1 MKRVLRGIQLSIF
14 SIILTGSIY
23 TAQAQSS
30 YTISGYITDSLTG
43 EFLLGANLYVAD
55 DQGKGV
61 ASNTYGFY
69 SLTLPEG
76 QYDLVSSYL
85 GYNSYEFSINLNR
98 DIEKNIP
105 LQAISIISDEVV
117 ITDEREDENVET
129 TEMSRVDLEIE
140 EIKKLPALLG
150 EVDIIKTLQLLPGIQ
165 ASGEGNAGLFVRGGG
180 PDQNL
185 ILLDEAVVYNTGHL
199 FGFFSVFNPDAI
211 KNVSMMKGGVPSK
224 YGGRIS
230 SVLDIT
236 MKEGNNQEFTLDG
249 GIGLIASR
257 LTVQGPI
264 VRDKSS
270 FILSG
275 RRTYALDLAQPAI
288 DNTDFAGTN
297 YFFYDVNA
305 KVNYIFD
312 NKNRI
317 FASGYFGRD
326 VFKFN
331 NNERNFNI
339 DIPWGNTTATVRWN
353 HLFNDQLFLNTS
365 LIYNDY
371 NFDFTGGQDDFNF
384 KIFSGIEDFS
394 AKVDLDYYPSVN
406 HRLGFGGQYAYHAF
420 TPSTASGS
428 SGETVFEP
436 TIEKKYANDAS
447 VYIQDEWDINK
458 RWKIHYGL
466 RGSWFQQ
473 RGPYEL
479 IRDQNGEMDTISFAK
494 GEPVK
499 DYYGLEP
506 RINARY
512 KIDSESSI
520 KSSINFTNQYIHLVS
535 NSSST
540 LPTDIWVPSTE
551 SVKPQKGIQ
560 YTVGY
565 FKNFEENMYET
576 SLELYYKDLKNQID
590 YREGYVYEINT
601 ELDREFVYGEGASYG
616 AELFVRKNKGPFTGW
631 IGYTL
636 SKTTRTFEDLNDGN
650 QFPAKFDRTHDLSIV
665 GNYRVNDKW
674 NLGAVFVYGTG
685 NAITLPVG
693 VYLVEQ
699 FVANEYGE
707 RNQYRV
713 KSYHRFD
720 LSATLTPKPWKTDG
734 LQSSWVFSIYNVY
747 NRKNTYFIYTDT
759 EVDLEIPSFVNKAFD
774 VSLFPIIPAVTW
786 NFKL

>member
-1 MKRVLRGIQLSIF
+1 MIIRGIKLSILC
-14 SIILTGSIY
+14 IICICSFLHCNAQTKY
-23 TAQAQSS
+23 TL
-30 YTISGYITDSLTG
+30 SGYITDSVTG
-43 EFLLGANLYVAD
+43 ESLLGANVYLSD
-55 DQGKGV
+55 NKGIGV
-61 ASNTYGFY
+61 ATNSYGFY

-76 QYDLVSSYL
+76 QYYLVSSYL
-85 GYNSYEFSINLNR
+85 GYGLTEFAIDLNQN
-98 DIEKNIP
+98 IEKNIS
-105 LQAISIISDEVV
+105 LKEIAIISQEVV

-129 TEMSRVDLEIE
+129 TEMSRVDLEVE
-140 EIKKLPALLG
+140 EIKRLPALLG
-150 EVDIIKTLQLLPGIQ
+150 EVDIIKTLQLLPGIL

-211 KNVSMMKGGVPSK
+211 KNVTMMKGGIPSK

-236 MKEGNNQEFTLDG
+236 MKDGNNQDFTMDG

-257 LTVQGPI
+257 LTLQGPI
-264 VRDKSS
+264 IKDKSS

-275 RRTYALDLAQPAI
+275 RRTYALDLAQPVI

-305 KVNYIFD
+305 KVNYTFD

-331 NNERNFNI
+331 NNERNFTI

-353 HLFNDQLFLNTS
+353 HLFNDRLFLNTS

-371 NFDFTGGQDDFNF
+371 NFDFSGGQDDFNF
-384 KIFSGIEDFS
+384 KISSGIEDIS
-394 AKVDLDYYPSVN
+394 TKVDFDYFASVS
-406 HRLGFGGQYAYHAF
+406 HRLGFGAQYTYHTF

-428 SGETVFEP
+428 SGETVFVP

-447 VYIQDEWDINK
+447 IYAQDEWNIDS
-458 RWKIHYGL
+458 RWKVHYGL

-479 IRDQNGEMDTISFAK
+479 IQNNEGIADTVVFEK
-494 GEPVK
+494 GEPVQ
-499 DYYGLEP
+499 DYFGLEP
-506 RINARY
+506 RVNVRY
-512 KIDSESSI
+512 KIDTETSVKASV
-520 KSSINFTNQYIHLVS
+520 NFTNQYIHLVS

-551 SVKPQKGIQ
+551 SVKPQRGIQ
-560 YTVGY
+560 YTMGV
-565 FKNFEENMYET
+565 FKNFEDNMFET
-576 SLELYYKDLKNQID
+576 SIEVYYKDLKNQID

-601 ELDREFVYGEGASYG
+601 ELDREFVYGKGESYG
-616 AELFVRKNKGPFTGW
+616 AEFFVRKNKGPLTGW
-631 IGYTL
+631 VGYTY
-636 SKTTRTFEDLNDGN
+636 SKTTRVFEALNDGN
-650 QFPAKFDRTHDLSIV
+650 EFPAKFDRTHDLSLV
-665 GNYRVNDKW
+665 GSYQLNDKW
-674 NLGAVFVYGTG
+674 NFGSVFVYGTG
-685 NAITLPVG
+685 NALTLPVG

-699 FVANEYGE
+699 FVANEYGD

-713 KSYHRFD
+713 KPYHRFD
-720 LSATLTPKPWKTDG
+720 LSATLTPKPWKKDG

-759 EVDLEIPSFVNKAFD
+759 EVDLEVPSFVNKAFD